1 MIPDLL
7 LAPERLWLLLLLV
20 PLVAVAAW
28 AARRRRR
35 ALVRFT
41 GLDFLDEVAPRHSTW
56 PRWVVTG
63 LFLAGLGVATASLAQ
78 PAVVDEVSESIR
90 GRIVVLM
97 DTSYSMEATDVDP
110 SRLEAAQD
118 EATDFV
124 DGVDDGIEI
133 ALVSFNG
140 RVSRDVDLTTDHA
153 EVAAGIGELELGEAT
168 AVGEGLR
175 AAIAELSGTEDVFP
189 GAVVLLSDGETTVGI
204 DPDIASAEAAEAGI
218 PVFTIAFGTP
228 DGTIADPYT
237 GQTIPVPVA
246 EGELSDIAAATDGTF
261 TAAGSTAGL
270 SDAYDQ
276 IAGQLQELI
285 GDPETIEVD
294 ITWRWVAVALVLLL
308 AAWIGSQWWL
318 RGVL

>member
-20 PLVAVAAW
+20 PLVVVAAW

-63 LFLAGLGVATASLAQ
+63 LFLAGVAVGTAALAQ
-78 PAVVDEVSESIR
+78 PAVVEDVTETIR

-110 SRLEAAQD
+110 SRLEAAQA
-118 EATDFV
+118 EAIDFV
-124 DGVDDGIEI
+124 AGVDDGVEVG
-133 ALVSFNG
+133 LVSFNG
-140 RVSRDVDLTTDHA
+140 RVRRDVGLTTDHA
-153 EVAAGIGELELGEAT
+153 EVVTGIEGLALGEST

-175 AAIAELSGTEDVFP
+175 AAVSELSGTQDAFP
-189 GAVVLLSDGETTVGI
+189 GAVVLLSDGETTLGI
-204 DPDIASAEAAEAGI
+204 DPDVAAEEAAEAGI
-218 PVFTIAFGTP
+218 PVFTIAFGTA

-237 GQTIPVPVA
+237 GATIPVPVA
-246 EGELSDIAAATDGTF
+246 EGELSDIADATGATF
-261 TAAGSTAGL
+261 TAAGSTEGL

-276 IAGQLQELI
+276 IAGQLEELI
-285 GDPETIEVD
+285 GDPETVELD
-294 ITWRWVAVALVLLL
+294 ITWRWLAVALVLLL
-308 AAWIGSQWWL
+308 LAFGASQWWL